1 MAEKMV
7 LDCFQIDGGP
17 VLKVGKAYSS
27 PLSGT
32 VPSSPI
38 VDVKIQGTKVT
49 LILENGAEES
59 VAGAVVRTRRIPYV
73 EPESEPVPEPE
84 A

>member
-7 LDCFQIDGGP
+7 LDCFQIDGGS

-32 VPSSPI
+32 VPASNI

-49 LILENGAEES
+49 LVLENGAEES
-59 VAGAVVRTRRIPYV
+59 VVGAVVRTRRIPYV
-73 EPESEPVPEPE
+73 EPEPEPE
-84 A
+84 AEAEA